1 MKDNNTVVLKVAGAC
16 TVTFGTC
23 AYDKGATITVTNS
36 NNDTV
41 GTLTLAAGDGAT
53 DSTTLDFSYTGS
65 ADTLTF
71 TWTASAGQN
80 YLHSVKV
87 TNK

>member
-1 MKDNNTVVLKVAGAC
+1 MSDNSTVVLKVAGAC

-23 AYDKGATITVTNS
+23 AYDNGATITVTNS
-36 NNDTV
+36 SSDTV
-41 GTLTLAAGDGAT
+41 GTLTLEAGDKSN

-71 TWTASAGQN
+71 TWSESKGAN